1 MKYCICEV
9 VRHYH
14 EVDIDEN
21 ELDIEEIVEKA
32 KSQASRYDTGYESIE
47 SILKKYEDKY
57 GFEYSV
63 KPNYCGTI
71 MEDMYVED

>member
-32 KSQASRYDTGYESIE
+32 KDQASRYDTGYESIE

-57 GFEYSV
+57 GFGYSV